1 MAALGTVAA
10 FSFSFVP
17 HHPVHLAFRQQ
28 SHLTSA
34 EPCAFEPNYVAS
46 NPNFLGF
53 YRLKLL
59 DQQVSLEK

>member
-34 EPCAFEPNYVAS
+34 EPCAFQPNYTAGK
-46 NPNFLGF
+46 PNSLSF
-53 YRLKLL
+53 YRHKLL
-59 DQQVSLEK
+59 D